1 MSTHHIHTLGMN
13 NAPDIG
19 PKIEN
24 LPPLERLPELEKRA
38 KDTIIE
44 VLVLS
49 PDAEHITEELAKKLQ
64 HNSVEEIRERMR
76 LALEHLK
83 YLARRN
89 GNFEVRCY
97 NEKPN
102 FKILMFDNVMFVT
115 SFASDVPKNDDTA
128 KMFRMVREGNPL
140 FVGFERHFDEL
151 AKRSVSLS

>member
-1 MSTHHIHTLGMN
+1 MN

-128 KMFRMVREGNPL
+128 KMLRMVREGNPL
-140 FVGFERHFDEL
+140 FMGFERHFDEL
-151 AKRSVSLS
+151 AKRSVSLY